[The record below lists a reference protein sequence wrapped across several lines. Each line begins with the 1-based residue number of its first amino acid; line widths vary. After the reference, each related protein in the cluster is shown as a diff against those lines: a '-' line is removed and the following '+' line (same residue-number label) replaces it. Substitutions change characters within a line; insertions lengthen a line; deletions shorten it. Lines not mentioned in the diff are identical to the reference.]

1 MDNNEQISARGI
13 AQQSGLEI
21 FSSIINYTG
30 QYVNWSIADSAIG
43 SSPPAS
49 VYTTT
54 ATNPYT
60 DSLINNPPNVVNA
73 WYYYYTSGSPY
84 TAAQSPA
91 FAASVFALYGQKTGG
106 NPSYSGI
113 YQKLSL
119 VTGKDYQINI
129 RKSDSTLTGTIIVQ
143 VYTPSEDEYTLVLD
157 TSYATPV
164 IATTEAI
171 FSTEFTAVSANDILM
186 VSFTTDYSAGMAGIT
201 IPEISIQEKQEYLIP
216 VYANDR
222 WGNAHKVLR
231 RNLGNPRLNE

>member
-30 QYVNWSIADSAIG
+30 QYVNWSISDSAIG

-54 ATNPYT
+54 AANPYT
-60 DSLINNPPNVVNA
+60 DSLINNPASVVNA

-91 FAASVFALYGQKTGG
+91 FSHLGFVLY
-106 NPSYSGI
+106 
-113 YQKLSL
+113 
-119 VTGKDYQINI
+119 TGKDYQINI

-157 TSYATPV
+157 TSYTAPV
-164 IATTEAI
+164 IATTDAI

-186 VSFTTDYSAGMAGIT
+186 VSFTTDYSAGMGGII